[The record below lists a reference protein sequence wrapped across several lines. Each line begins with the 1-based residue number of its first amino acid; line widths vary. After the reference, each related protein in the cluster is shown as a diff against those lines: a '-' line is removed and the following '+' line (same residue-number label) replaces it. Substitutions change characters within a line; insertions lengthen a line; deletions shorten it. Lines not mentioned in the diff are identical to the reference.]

1 MRNQGHAKC
10 WNDGLFPRTIT
21 KKLFMIK
28 VAIVE
33 DNKTLREGFETL
45 LNRTPGF
52 ECICTADTVA
62 EALRRIPKAQPD
74 VVLMDIQL
82 PDGSGV
88 ECTAKIKEMMP
99 AVHIV
104 IVTVYEDSERIFSA
118 LRAGACGY
126 LLKRAQPE
134 RVIAAVQEAHE
145 GGVPMTP
152 EIARKVIGQF
162 RGQLTTQQQME
173 SLSDRERE
181 VLEHVMHGL
190 GNKAIADRMGVTVAA
205 VKWHLQHIYE
215 KLHVHSRTEAALKFQ
230 QKSRR
235 EN

>member
-1 MRNQGHAKC
+1 
-10 WNDGLFPRTIT
+10 
-21 KKLFMIK
+21 MIK
-28 VAIVE
+28 VGIVE

-52 ECICTADTVA
+52 ACVCTCATVA
-62 EALRRIPKAQPD
+62 EALKKIPKAAPD

-82 PDGSGV
+82 PDSTGV
-88 ECTAKIKEMMP
+88 ECTAKLKELMP
-99 AVHIV
+99 KVHIV
-104 IVTVYEDSERIFSA
+104 IVTVYEDSERIFQA

-134 RVIAAVQEAHE
+134 QIINAIKEAQD

-162 RGQLTTQQQME
+162 RQQNTTASQVEELTE
-173 SLSDRERE
+173 REKE
-181 VLEHVMHGL
+181 VLEFVMHGL
-190 GNKAIADRMGVTVAA
+190 GNKAIAERLSVTVAA

-215 KLHVHSRTEAALKFQ
+215 KLHVHSRTEAALKFKQ
-230 QKSRR
+230 GQGS
-235 EN
+235 

>member
-1 MRNQGHAKC
+1 
-10 WNDGLFPRTIT
+10 
-21 KKLFMIK
+21 MIK
-28 VAIVE
+28 VGIVE

-52 ECICTADTVA
+52 QCVCTCGTVA
-62 EALRRIPKAQPD
+62 DALKRIPKAQPD

-82 PDGSGV
+82 PDSTGV
-88 ECTAKIKEMMP
+88 ECTARIKELMP
-99 AVHIV
+99 SVHIV
-104 IVTVYEDSERIFSA
+104 IVTVYEDSERIFQA

-134 RVIAAVQEAHE
+134 KIITAIQEAHE

-162 RGQLTTQQQME
+162 RGQATTRQEVE

-230 QKSRR
+230 QRQS
-235 EN
+235 

>member
-1 MRNQGHAKC
+1 
-10 WNDGLFPRTIT
+10 
-21 KKLFMIK
+21 MIK
-28 VAIVE
+28 VGIVE
-33 DNKTLREGFETL
+33 DNQTVREGFETL

-52 ECICTADTVA
+52 QCVCACGTVA
-62 EALRRIPKAQPD
+62 EALRKIPKALPD

-82 PDGSGV
+82 PDSTGV
-88 ECTAKIKEMMP
+88 ECTAKIKEQMP
-99 AVHIV
+99 AVQIV
-104 IVTVYEDSERIFSA
+104 IVTVYEDSERIFQA

-134 RVIAAVQEAHE
+134 GVIAAIKEAHE

-162 RGQLTTQQQME
+162 RQQAAVTAQVE
-173 SLSDRERE
+173 DLSVRERE
-181 VLEHVMHGL
+181 VLELVMHGFA
-190 GNKAIADRMGVTVAA
+190 NKAIAERLGVTVAA

-215 KLHVHSRTEAALKFQ
+215 KLHVHSRTEAALKFKQ
-230 QKSRR
+230 TQGR

>member
-1 MRNQGHAKC
+1 
-10 WNDGLFPRTIT
+10 
-21 KKLFMIK
+21 MIK

-33 DNKTLREGFETL
+33 DSKTLREGFETL

-52 ECICTADTVA
+52 QCVCTCATVA
-62 EALRRIPKAQPD
+62 DALRRIPKAAPD

-82 PDGSGV
+82 PDSTGV
-88 ECTAKIKEMMP
+88 ECTAKIKELLP
-99 AVHIV
+99 TVQIV
-104 IVTVYEDSERIFSA
+104 IVTVYEDSERIFQA

-134 RVIAAVQEAHE
+134 KVIAAIREAHE

-162 RGQLTTQQQME
+162 ASQATTAEQVE
-173 SLSDRERE
+173 SLSDREKE
-181 VLEHVMHGL
+181 VLELVMHGL
-190 GNKAIADRMGVTVAA
+190 GNKAIADRLSVTVAA

-215 KLHVHSRTEAALKFQ
+215 KLHVHSRTEAALKFRQ
-230 QKSRR
+230 GKPS
-235 EN
+235 

>member
-1 MRNQGHAKC
+1 
-10 WNDGLFPRTIT
+10 
-21 KKLFMIK
+21 MIK
-28 VAIVE
+28 VGIVE
-33 DNKTLREGFETL
+33 DNKTVREGFETL
-45 LNRTPGF
+45 LNRTAGF
-52 ECICTADTVA
+52 QCVCACATVA
-62 EALRRIPKAQPD
+62 DALKQIPKAEPD

-82 PDGSGV
+82 PDSTGV

-104 IVTVYEDSERIFSA
+104 IVTVYEDSERIFQA

-134 RVIAAVQEAHE
+134 KVLAAVREAHG

-162 RGQLTTQQQME
+162 RQQAAAAAQVQD
-173 SLSDRERE
+173 LSERERE
-181 VLEHVMHGL
+181 VLELVMHGL
-190 GNKAIADRMGVTVAA
+190 GNKSIADRLGVTVAA

-215 KLHVHSRTEAALKFQ
+215 KLHVHSRTEAALKFKQ
-230 QKSRR
+230 GRGAK
-235 EN
+235 N

>member
-1 MRNQGHAKC
+1 
-10 WNDGLFPRTIT
+10 
-21 KKLFMIK
+21 MIK
-28 VAIVE
+28 VGIVE

-52 ECICTADTVA
+52 QCICTCGTVG
-62 EALRRIPKAQPD
+62 EALKKIPKAQPD
-74 VVLMDIQL
+74 VILMDIQL
-82 PDGSGV
+82 PDSTGV
-88 ECTAKIKEMMP
+88 ECTAKIKEQMP

-104 IVTVYEDSERIFSA
+104 ILTVYEDSERIFQA

-134 RVIAAVQEAHE
+134 MVIAAVKEAHE

-162 RGQLTTQQQME
+162 RQQAAAAEQAE
-173 SLSDRERE
+173 DLSDRERE
-181 VLEHVMHGL
+181 VLELVMHGL
-190 GNKAIADRMGVTVAA
+190 GNKAIADRLGVTVAA

-215 KLHVHSRTEAALKFQ
+215 KLHVHSRTEAALKF
-230 QKSRR
+230 KKALGS
-235 EN
+235 

>member
-1 MRNQGHAKC
+1 
-10 WNDGLFPRTIT
+10 
-21 KKLFMIK
+21 MIK
-28 VAIVE
+28 VGIVE

-52 ECICTADTVA
+52 QCVCTCGTVA
-62 EALRRIPKAQPD
+62 EALKKIPKAQPD

-82 PDGSGV
+82 PDSTGV
-88 ECTAKIKEMMP
+88 ECTARIKEMMP

-104 IVTVYEDSERIFSA
+104 IVTVYEDSERIYSA
-118 LRAGACGY
+118 LRAGACGN

-134 RVIAAVQEAHE
+134 KVIAAIQEARE

-152 EIARKVIGQF
+152 EIARKVIAQF
-162 RGQLTTQQQME
+162 RGQATAQEQVE

-181 VLEHVMHGL
+181 VLELVMHGL

-230 QKSRR
+230 QRQGS

>member
-1 MRNQGHAKC
+1 
-10 WNDGLFPRTIT
+10 
-21 KKLFMIK
+21 MIK

-33 DNKTLREGFETL
+33 DNKTVREGFETL

-52 ECICTADTVA
+52 QCVCACSTVA
-62 EALRRIPKAQPD
+62 EALKRIPRAAPD

-82 PDGSGV
+82 PDSTGV
-88 ECTAKIKEMMP
+88 ECTAKLKELMP
-99 AVHIV
+99 ALHIV
-104 IVTVYEDSERIFSA
+104 VVTVYEDSERIFQA

-134 RVIAAVQEAHE
+134 RIITAIQEAHE

-162 RGQLTTQQQME
+162 RQEATVAE
-173 SLSDRERE
+173 EVKRLSDRERE
-181 VLEHVMHGL
+181 VLELVVHGH
-190 GNKAIADRMGVTVAA
+190 GNKAIADRLGVTVAA

-215 KLHVHSRTEAALKFQ
+215 KLYVHSRTEAALKFRQ
-230 QKSRR
+230 GQPPQ
-235 EN
+235 N

>member
-1 MRNQGHAKC
+1 
-10 WNDGLFPRTIT
+10 
-21 KKLFMIK
+21 MIK
-28 VAIVE
+28 VGIVE

-52 ECICTADTVA
+52 QCVCACGTVGD
-62 EALRRIPKAQPD
+62 ALKRIPKAKPD
-74 VVLMDIQL
+74 VILMDIQL
-82 PDGSGV
+82 PDASGV
-88 ECTAKIKEMMP
+88 QCTAKIKELMP

-104 IVTVYEDSERIFSA
+104 IVTVYEDSERIFQA

-134 RVIAAVQEAHE
+134 KVIAAIQEAHE

-162 RGQLTTQQQME
+162 RGQAKTTPSVE
-173 SLSDRERE
+173 RFSDRERE
-181 VLEHVMHGL
+181 VLELVMHGL
-190 GNKAIADRMGVTVAA
+190 ANKAIADKLNITIAG

-215 KLHVHSRTEAALKFQ
+215 KLHVHSRTEAAFKFIEGQ
-230 QKSRR
+230 QRP

>member
-1 MRNQGHAKC
+1 
-10 WNDGLFPRTIT
+10 
-21 KKLFMIK
+21 MIE
-28 VAIVE
+28 VGIVE

-52 ECICTADTVA
+52 KCVCTCATVA
-62 EALRRIPKAQPD
+62 EALKKIPKAAPK

-82 PDGSGV
+82 PDATGV

-99 AVHIV
+99 KLQII
-104 IVTVYEDSERIFSA
+104 IVTVYEDSDRIFQA
-118 LRAGACGY
+118 PRAGACGY

-134 RVIAAVQEAHE
+134 KIIAAIQEAYE

-162 RGQLTTQQQME
+162 RQQATTVSQME
-173 SLSDRERE
+173 DLTDRERE
-181 VLEHVMHGL
+181 VLDLVMRGH
-190 GNKAIADRMGVTVAA
+190 GNKAIAEQLGVTVAA

-215 KLHVHSRTEAALKFQ
+215 KLHVHSRTEAALKF
-230 QKSRR
+230 KGGYSK
-235 EN
+235 